1 MNVCWIYS
9 FVYNVIIKAAH
20 LFPFR
25 TKYTSYQYSSTMYT
39 ILLDE
44 KCFVLDEKLKKAMIY
59 DLVMAN
65 LSLYFMSTW
74 F

>member
-1 MNVCWIYS
+1 
-9 FVYNVIIKAAH
+9 
-20 LFPFR
+20 
-25 TKYTSYQYSSTMYT
+25 MYT

-44 KCFVLDEKLKKAMIY
+44 MFFVLDEKLKKSMIY
-59 DLVMAN
+59 DLVMVN